1 MRKKTV
7 DRTELK
13 NHEDTNRNGG
23 NNDAVNT
30 TWIEWLYSTKF
41 IKRTNNHTNNRIHTN
56 TSHKSRNHHIYVY
69 QITATITM
77 PQIGTQT
84 ATIKIWQKAPYL
96 KVEMNGVAA
105 GMTNTITI
113 IQRPEGTYT
122 YDTAQGKYVLTTD
135 DVPSFATS
143 LQYFNPEMIKKYL
156 NNQSLTHF
164 ETETIDGKKA
174 TIIQYT
180 PAQGENQITVK
191 IWIWN
196 EEGVP
201 LKAYINMV
209 LEEYTMTMDF
219 NFNNYSFADISDST
233 FSVS

>member
-1 MRKKTV
+1 MVGITMLLIILGLSGCTQQNSSNEQTITPT
-7 DRTELK
+7 TESIQAL
-13 NHEDTNRNGG
+13 
-23 NNDAVNT
+23 
-30 TWIEWLYSTKF
+30 LTKAET
-41 IKRTNNHTNNRIHTN
+41 IN
-56 TSHKSRNHHIYVY
+56 SMYY
-69 QITATITM
+69 QIAATITM
-77 PQIGTQT
+77 SQYGTQT

-105 GMTNTITI
+105 GATNTITI

-135 DVPSFATS
+135 DLPSFATS

-156 NNQSLTHF
+156 NNQSLTNF
-164 ETETIDGKKA
+164 ETDTIDGKKA

-180 PAQGENQITVK
+180 PTQGEYQMIVK

-196 EEGVP
+196 EKGVP
-201 LKAYINMV
+201 LKAYFTMV

-219 NFNNYSFADISDST
+219 NFNNYSFADIPDST